1 MDKSSKSAHF
11 DAVKQ
16 AVVVLMGSLAR
27 HLEKDD
33 PRIKPIVLRLI
44 SALSTPSQ
52 QVQEAVSNCLPFL
65 VPSIKDD
72 APGLVNK
79 LLHQLLKSDKYG
91 ERKGA
96 AYGLAGLVKGM
107 GILALKQ
114 LDIMTKLTD
123 AIQDKKNYKH
133 REGKAILFR

>member
-1 MDKSSKSAHF
+1 MK
-11 DAVKQ
+11 
-16 AVVVLMGSLAR
+16 
-27 HLEKDD
+27 E
-33 PRIKPIVLRLI
+33 
-44 SALSTPSQ
+44 
-52 QVQEAVSNCLPFL
+52 
-65 VPSIKDD
+65 D

-91 ERKGA
+91 DRKGA

-114 LDIMTKLTD
+114 LDIMTKLTE

-133 REGKAILFR
+133 REGVLLVENILFYIIYSLCFRCFICI